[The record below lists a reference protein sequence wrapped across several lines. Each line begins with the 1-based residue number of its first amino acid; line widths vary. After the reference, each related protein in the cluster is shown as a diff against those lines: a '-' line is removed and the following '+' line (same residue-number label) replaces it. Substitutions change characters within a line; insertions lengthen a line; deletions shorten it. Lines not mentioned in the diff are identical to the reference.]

1 MPMPHRPDVP
11 CEEQELPN
19 LHAPGGPIPAFPVLD
34 ETPGLGHQAA
44 GARVPDASDF
54 VDSAKDF
61 VDDVLPLVAKERAAY
76 QRREAASSRSEE
88 GGG

>member
-11 CEEQELPN
+11 CEEQQLPN

-34 ETPGLGHQAA
+34 ESPGSVIKPPAP
-44 GARVPDASDF
+44 VPSPSDF
-54 VDSAKDF
+54 LDSAQDF
-61 VDDVLPLVAKERAAY
+61 LDNVLPVVAQERAAY
-76 QRREAASSRSEE
+76 QRREAQLAKQE

>member
-19 LHAPGGPIPAFPVLD
+19 LHAPGGPIPAFPVL
-34 ETPGLGHQAA
+34 EKSEGSEIKPPAPTPPLSSFLDSAQH
-44 GARVPDASDF
+44 F
-54 VDSAKDF
+54 VDS
-61 VDDVLPLVAKERAAY
+61 VLPVVAKERTAY
-76 QRREAASSRSEE
+76 AKREAELAKQE

>member
-34 ETPGLGHQAA
+34 ESPGSVVKPPAPVPPLDSFLDAA
-44 GARVPDASDF
+44 Q
-54 VDSAKDF
+54 KF
-61 VDDVLPLVAKERAAY
+61 VDDTLPLVAAEREAY
-76 QRREAASSRSEE
+76 ARREARLAKQE

>member
-1 MPMPHRPDVP
+1 VP

-34 ETPGLGHQAA
+34 ESPGSVIKPPAPVPPAGEFLGSI
-44 GARVPDASDF
+44 G
-54 VDSAKDF
+54 DF

-76 QRREAASSRSEE
+76 QRREARLTKQE
-88 GGG
+88 GGR